1 MLTKAEVQEKIN
13 QEAPENIFT
22 PQEVVDYYVK
32 EMKNRLDKID
42 LNKSSQKT
50 YPKNL
55 NPFKGWIHLYDLT
68 IKTPSVLELIDN
80 AAKEALNCQDKTW
93 TLTFKDINKSLLLS
107 NFDFFALEEQAKQD
121 FKYSFNDIRQT
132 TLQRIDTV
140 NYCVKYGDS
149 AKNIEDKLDEQL
161 IKYLDTKLSQDCPYY
176 ISYDA
181 IFNGSPQVMITSY

>member
-13 QEAPENIFT
+13 QEAPENILT
-22 PQEVVDYYVK
+22 PQEVINHYVK
-32 EMKNRLDKID
+32 EMKNRIDKID

-80 AAKEALNCQDKTW
+80 AAKEALSLKDKTW

-121 FKYSFNDIRQT
+121 FEYSFNDIRQT
-132 TLQRIDTV
+132 TLQRIDTITYRTKHG
-140 NYCVKYGDS
+140 NS
-149 AKNIEDKLDEQL
+149 TKNIEDKLDEQL
-161 IKYLDTKLSQDCPYY
+161 IKYLNTKLPQDCPYR
-176 ISYDA
+176 INYDA
-181 IFNGSPQVMITSY
+181 IFDGEPQVMITNY

>member
-1 MLTKAEVQEKIN
+1 MLTKADVQEKIN
-13 QEAPENIFT
+13 QEAPRSIFT
-22 PQEVVDYYVK
+22 PQEVIDAYVK
-32 EMKNRLDKID
+32 KLKSNIDKID
-42 LNKSSQKT
+42 LNKYSQKT

-80 AAKEALNCQDKTW
+80 AAKEALDYQDKTK
-93 TLTFKDINKSLLLS
+93 TLTFKEINKSLLLS
-107 NFDFFALEEQAKQD
+107 NFDFFALKKQAKQD

-140 NYCVKYGDS
+140 NYRMKYGDS

-161 IKYLDTKLSQDCPYY
+161 IKYLDTKLSQDCPYH